1 MMTVR
6 LIAHTPEPEKVV
18 AAAAKLCYSDA
29 HITDLLDGL
38 TEEKTA
44 KFLTMLSD
52 LGHASPI
59 EHASF
64 TFGIEG
70 VSRTLLAQI
79 TRHRIASFSVQS
91 QRYVRLDDFRYVVP
105 PEIEAIPEAKEA
117 FLASMEE
124 DAKRYLDLAHKLE
137 EGHTARLMAEG
148 MPEKQARAKAS
159 KQANEDARFVLPN
172 ACETKMVVTM
182 NARSLQN
189 FSTCAAAAAPSG
201 RSGSW
206 PKNVRAG
213 VSGGTAYLCKVRP
226 GLCIRPLPG
235 RQDVLRQNRRGA
247 CKICIHQG
255 GCRRMSKGK
264 LIVLE
269 GLDGSGKATQAKLL
283 AAHLK
288 EQGFSVREITFPN
301 YESDSSALVK
311 MYLAGQFGQ
320 HPDDVN
326 AYAASSFYAVDRYA
340 SYKKDW
346 GNFYENG
353 GIIIADRYT
362 TSNAVH
368 QCSKLPPEQWESF
381 LGWLFDFEFHLLGL
395 PAPDEVIYL
404 QVDPAVSQKLMTQ
417 RYHGDESRKD
427 VHEKDTEYL
436 ARSRCAAEY
445 CAAHLGWAVVHCTS
459 GDNMRS
465 IEDIQAEV
473 QEIVLKQLT

>member
-44 KFLTMLSD
+44 SFLTMLSD

-91 QRYVRLDDFRYVVP
+91 QRYVRLDDFRYVIP

-117 FLASMEE
+117 FLASMNE
-124 DAKRYLDLAHKLE
+124 DAARYLDLVKKLE

-189 FSTCAAAAAPSG
+189 FFHLRCCSRRDAAAGLP
-201 RSGSW
+201 
-206 PKNVRAG
+206 
-213 VSGGTAYLCKVRP
+213 GGTPSLPHGRP
-226 GLCIRPLPG
+226 GVCFRPLPG
-235 RQDVLRQNRRGA
+235 GQDVLRQDRRGA
-247 CKICIHQG
+247 GAVCRFEG
-255 GCRRMSKGK
+255 GTRMSHGK

-269 GLDGSGKATQAKLL
+269 GLDGSGKATQAKRL
-283 AAHLK
+283 AAALAA
-288 EQGFSVREITFPN
+288 EGRLVREITFPN
-301 YESDSSALVK
+301 YASDSSALVR
-311 MYLAGQFGQ
+311 MYLAGQFGAR
-320 HPDDVN
+320 PDDVN

-340 SYKKDW
+340 GYKADW
-346 GNFYENG
+346 GRFYEEG
-353 GIIIADRYT
+353 GILIADRYT

-368 QCSKLPPEQWESF
+368 QCSKLPPEEWEQF
-381 LGWLFDFEFHLLGL
+381 LHWLFDYEFHLLGL
-395 PAPDEVIYL
+395 PAPDCVIYL

-417 RYHGDESRKD
+417 RYHGDESKKD
-427 VHEKDTEYL
+427 VHEKDVEYL
-436 ARSRCAAEY
+436 ARSRRAAEF
-445 CAAHLGWAVVHCTS
+445 CAAHLGWQTVPCTC
-459 GDNMRS
+459 GDGMRS
-465 IEDIQAEV
+465 VEEIGQEVRRRVDAALAE
-473 QEIVLKQLT
+473 